1 MCLGTTSS
9 TYLHNWHK
17 ERVPLCQRPKVN
29 KVPGSQISCSYYH
42 HQHPFNFCGRNSI
55 CNQMHCCV
63 WQSMVTCNC
72 RNKTNVNP
80 IGILS
85 FDSFN
90 CSAFYILDSSEF
102 SSQYSSF
109 PYHEVSQ
116 EKRGY
121 NWILKSRLA
130 VFELLTI
137 KGRVVLGKEL
147 GRARAV
153 WRYWD
158 FCEVGSAS
166 G

>member
-1 MCLGTTSS
+1 
-9 TYLHNWHK
+9 
-17 ERVPLCQRPKVN
+17 
-29 KVPGSQISCSYYH
+29 
-42 HQHPFNFCGRNSI
+42 
-55 CNQMHCCV
+55 
-63 WQSMVTCNC
+63 MVACNC

-85 FDSFN
+85 LDSFN

-137 KGRVVLGKEL
+137 QGRVVLGKEL

-153 WRYWD
+153 
-158 FCEVGSAS
+158 
-166 G
+166 